1 MMEKNE
7 KHDRDKA
14 DPLILKCER
23 IGDQIFSKIEE
34 ISGENVFKCMQCGNC
49 SAGCPCHEE
58 FDISP
63 NQIWKYLQMGEYDRI
78 INSKS
83 IWACASC
90 FTCTV
95 RCPKGID
102 LSKAIEGIRQLVLR
116 KGQDYINPS
125 KLSRKKLEEVPQ
137 IAIISAFRKYSS

>member
-1 MMEKNE
+1 MEKNE
-7 KHDRDKA
+7 KHNIDQTDTLLLKRD
-14 DPLILKCER
+14 R
-23 IGDQIFSKIEE
+23 IGDEICLKIEE
-34 ISGENVFKCMQCGNC
+34 ISGENIFKCMQCGSC

-63 NQIWKYLQMGEYDRI
+63 NQIWKYLQMGEYDRV

-83 IWACASC
+83 IWACVSC
-90 FTCTV
+90 YTCAV

-102 LSKAIEGIRQLVLR
+102 LSKAIEGVRQFLLR
-116 KGQDYINPS
+116 KGQDHIDPS
-125 KLSRKKLEEVPQ
+125 KLSREELERVPQ